1 LSLDELPRATPI
13 PGFWL
18 LLIANVA
25 IYAAL
30 VLSNGDLDIA
40 PRTIAIWGGLV
51 PQPFMSEEPWRYLT
65 AGFLHFSLVHIVTN
79 MICLLAWGVPL
90 ERGLGTVRFMILF
103 LASIAGG
110 SFLSVAMHEGP
121 FIGAGASG
129 GVSGLL
135 GALMGLWFLRFVGLP
150 ASFFVINIGLNIAV
164 ALFAPNVDWQA
175 HLGGF
180 ITGLVLAM
188 LLVPRRGWP
197 SRA

>member
-1 LSLDELPRATPI
+1 MEDVEPPRNPPI

-30 VLSNGDLDIA
+30 VMADGDTDISA
-40 PRTIAIWGGLV
+40 RTIAIWGGLV
-51 PQPFMSEEPWRYLT
+51 PQPFMAEEPWRYLT
-65 AGFLHFSLVHIVTN
+65 AGFLHFSLVHIITN

-90 ERGLGTVRFMILF
+90 ERGLGTSRFVVMF
-103 LASIAGG
+103 LASILGG
-110 SFLSVAMHEGP
+110 SFLSVAMHDAP

-135 GALMGLWFLRFVGLP
+135 GALMGLWFLKRIGVP

-180 ITGLVLAM
+180 LTGMVLALVLA
-188 LLVPRRGWP
+188 PRPGW
-197 SRA
+197 RDQA

>member
-1 LSLDELPRATPI
+1 MSPASQPPI

-30 VLSNGDLDIA
+30 VLADGSTDID
-40 PRTIAIWGGLV
+40 PRTIAVWGGLV

-65 AGFLHFSLVHIVTN
+65 AGFLHFSLVHIITN

-90 ERGLGTVRFMILF
+90 ERGLGTPRFVLMF
-103 LASIAGG
+103 LASIIGG
-110 SFLSVAMHEGP
+110 SFLSVAMHDGP

-135 GALMGLWFLRFVGLP
+135 GALMGLWFLKRIGVP

-180 ITGLVLAM
+180 LTGMVLALVLA
-188 LLVPRRGWP
+188 PRPGW
-197 SRA
+197 REEA